1 MKKLFPLLALLI
13 FACSSDDDINLTAQL
28 FLQKYDGVVWNED
41 LYNSNPDYS
50 YKIVFTKTPPT
61 VTFNETYM
69 NDMNC
74 YVVPIGSS
82 YTDENGTIT
91 TSVVESTEDTIVLD
105 FEEDYIGEIDLY
117 RTTFYVQN
125 NGNSMVVEISEG
137 DEPATE
143 YYSKTNLNKPCN

>member
-1 MKKLFPLLALLI
+1 MRKIFLLSALLI
-13 FACSSDDDINLTAQL
+13 FACSSDDDSNSTAQL
-28 FLQKYDGVVWNED
+28 FLEKYDGVVWNED
-41 LYNSNPDYS
+41 IYDSNPDYS
-50 YKIVFTKTPPT
+50 YKIVFTKTPPA

-69 NDMNC
+69 NDMDC

-105 FEEDYIGEIDLY
+105 FEEDYQGDIYLY
-117 RTTFYVQN
+117 RSTISVQN
-125 NGNSMVVEISEG
+125 NENSMVVEISEG

-143 YYSKTNLNKPCN
+143 YYSRTNLNNPCN

>member
-1 MKKLFPLLALLI
+1 MKKLFPLLVLLI
-13 FACSSDDDINLTAQL
+13 FSCSSDDDSSSTAQL
-28 FLQKYDGVVWNED
+28 FLEKYDGVVWNED

-50 YKIVFTKTPPT
+50 YNIVFTKTPPT

-105 FEEDYIGEIDLY
+105 FEEDYLGEIDL
-117 RTTFYVQN
+117 
-125 NGNSMVVEISEG
+125 
-137 DEPATE
+137 
-143 YYSKTNLNKPCN
+143 

>member
-1 MKKLFPLLALLI
+1 MLS
-13 FACSSDDDINLTAQL
+13 CSGDDDSNSTAQL
-28 FLQKYDGVVWNED
+28 FLEKYDGVVWNED
-41 LYNSNPDYS
+41 IYDSDPDYS

-69 NDMNC
+69 NDPYC

-105 FEEDYIGEIDLY
+105 FEEDYQGDIYLY
-117 RTTFYVQN
+117 RSTISVQN
-125 NGNSMVVEISEG
+125 NENSMVVETSEDG
-137 DEPATE
+137 ESYTK
-143 YYSKTNLNKPCN
+143 YYSRTNLNNPCN

>member
-1 MKKLFPLLALLI
+1 MRKLIALSVLI
-13 FACSSDDDINLTAQL
+13 FFACSSNDDSNSTAQL
-28 FLQKYDGVVWNED
+28 FLEKYEGVVWNED
-41 LYNSNPDYS
+41 LYDSNPDYS

-61 VTFNETYM
+61 VTFNDTYM
-69 NDMNC
+69 NDVDC
-74 YVVPIGSS
+74 YVVPIGSY

-105 FEEDYIGEIDLY
+105 FEEDYLGEIDLY

-137 DEPATE
+137 DEHRLLP
-143 YYSKTNLNKPCN
+143 S

>member
-1 MKKLFPLLALLI
+1 MKKLFPLLVLLI
-13 FACSSDDDINLTAQL
+13 FSCSSDDDSSSTAQL
-28 FLQKYDGVVWNED
+28 FLEKYDGVVWNED

-50 YKIVFTKTPPT
+50 YNIVFTKTPPT

-105 FEEDYIGEIDLY
+105 FEEDYLGEIDLY

-143 YYSKTNLNKPCN
+143 YYSKTNLNNPCN

>member
-1 MKKLFPLLALLI
+1 MRKIFFLSALFMLS
-13 FACSSDDDINLTAQL
+13 CSGDDDSNSTAQL
-28 FLQKYDGVVWNED
+28 FLEKYDGVVWNED
-41 LYNSNPDYS
+41 IYDSDPDYS

-69 NDMNC
+69 NDVDC

-105 FEEDYIGEIDLY
+105 FEEDYQGDIYLY
-117 RTTFYVQN
+117 RSTISVQN
-125 NGNSMVVEISEG
+125 NENSMVVETSEDG
-137 DEPATE
+137 ESYME
-143 YYSKTNLNKPCN
+143 YYSRTNLNNPCN

>member
-1 MKKLFPLLALLI
+1 MLS
-13 FACSSDDDINLTAQL
+13 CSGDDDSNSTAQL
-28 FLQKYDGVVWNED
+28 FLEKYDGVVWNED
-41 LYNSNPDYS
+41 IYDSDPNYS

-69 NDMNC
+69 NDPYC

-91 TSVVESTEDTIVLD
+91 TSVVESTEDTIVLTRGGLSWRD
-105 FEEDYIGEIDLY
+105 RLL
-117 RTTFYVQN
+117 QN
-125 NGNSMVVEISEG
+125 NHFCSKQRKFNGGRIEG

-143 YYSKTNLNKPCN
+143 YYSRTNLNNPCN

>member
-1 MKKLFPLLALLI
+1 MRKLIALSVLI
-13 FACSSDDDINLTAQL
+13 FFACSSNDDSNSTAQL
-28 FLQKYDGVVWNED
+28 FLEKYDGVVWNED

-50 YKIVFTKTPPT
+50 YNIVFTKTPPT

-105 FEEDYIGEIDLY
+105 FEEDYLGEIDLY

-143 YYSKTNLNKPCN
+143 YYSKTNLNNPCN